1 MGKNNAFRPSTGN
14 AFGSC
19 DNLILNE
26 IERMTT
32 TTKPN
37 IPKKPRKDS
46 PRELVETVVFVVV
59 LVLVLKLF
67 VVEAFVIPTGSMAET
82 LLGYHKKVECEQCGY
97 KFPLNASEEV
107 EGRKGI
113 KNPIVGYHC
122 PNCDYPGRLK
132 LNEFDSG
139 AGKYYRTELDATSG
153 DRVLVHKF
161 MPIVDRGSV
170 VVFKFP
176 SDPQVDHV
184 AQNYIKRL
192 VGVGDETIATHRGKL
207 FVHKSLKYPADEYPM
222 PESPKDLWNRRYSF
236 QSAPNA
242 MAAFE
247 QAQKLGFPEGVEGFE
262 LIRKPDDQLLAMR
275 RIVYDNEF
283 HAQDLIKLGV
293 PPRWKSS
300 GEGWGAAEPD
310 QKSYSHTGGERG
322 FLKYSH
328 LAVKT
333 KPLRDGFTGKAT
345 RVRDLE
351 LPLKPTFVTNF
362 MGYNA
367 GVAGSFNS
375 TNDGAENADDN
386 DHWVGDLSMEC
397 KVNIADPAAPVTL
410 DLGRGP
416 SRFQAQFANGAV
428 KLVRTG
434 TNGKEMTTRPTPMTK
449 AGIYDLR
456 FANVDCRLRVWV
468 DDKPIDFGRESEYP
482 FDSSS
487 TTFEDGDR
495 RKEGWTTANDIKE
508 PAAIEVQGN
517 VTVSKVVLYRDT
529 YYTHPENKEAEFET
543 FYVQPGHF
551 LCFGD
556 NSAQSHDGR
565 GWGLVPE
572 RLMLGRAVFTFFPWS
587 RIGFIR

>member
-1 MGKNNAFRPSTGN
+1 MITA
-14 AFGSC
+14 
-19 DNLILNE
+19 
-26 IERMTT
+26 
-32 TTKPN
+32 TKPKL
-37 IPKKPRKDS
+37 PKKPHKDS
-46 PRELVETVVFVVV
+46 LRELVETVVFVVV

-107 EGRKGI
+107 EGRKGV
-113 KNPIVGYHC
+113 KNPIIGYHC
-122 PNCDYPGRLK
+122 PNCDFPGKLK
-132 LNEFDSG
+132 LIEFGTGD
-139 AGKYYRTELDATSG
+139 GKYYRTELDATSG
-153 DRVLVHKF
+153 DRVLVHKA

-176 SDPQVDHV
+176 ADPQLDHV

-192 VGVGDETIATHRGKL
+192 VGLGDETIATHRGKL
-207 FVHKSLKYPADEYPM
+207 FVHKKLKYPADDFPM
-222 PESPKDLWNRRYSF
+222 PESANDQWNRRYSF

-247 QAQKLGFPEGVEGFE
+247 QAQKLGFPEGVDGFE
-262 LIRKPDDQLLAMR
+262 LIRKPDDQVLAMK
-275 RIVYDNEF
+275 RIVYDNDF
-283 HAQDLIKLGV
+283 HAQDLLKLGV
-293 PPRWKSS
+293 PPRWKFS
-300 GEGWGAAEPD
+300 GDGWGAAEPD
-310 QKSYSHTGGERG
+310 QKSYSHTGTERG

-328 LAVKT
+328 LAIKT
-333 KPLRDGFTGKAT
+333 KLFRDPFTGKST
-345 RVRDLE
+345 RGRDIE
-351 LPLKPTFVTNF
+351 LPLKPTFITNF

-367 GVAGSFNS
+367 GVPGSFNS
-375 TNDGAENADDN
+375 SNDGAENADDN
-386 DHWVGDLSMEC
+386 DHWVSDLLVEC
-397 KVNIADPAAPVTL
+397 NVNINDPAASVIL

-416 SRFQAQFANGAV
+416 SRFQAQFANGTV

-434 TNGKEMTTRPTPMTK
+434 TGGKEMSTRPTPMTK
-449 AGIYDLR
+449 AGLYNLR
-456 FANVDCRLRVWV
+456 FANVDCRLRVWI
-468 DDKPIDFGRESEYP
+468 DDKAIDFGKESEYA

-487 TTFEDGDR
+487 TTFEEGDQK
-495 RKEGWTTANDIKE
+495 RKEGWTVANDIKE

-517 VTVSKVVLYRDT
+517 VTVSKMVLYRDT
-529 YYTHPENKEAEFET
+529 YYTHPNPETREAEFET

-556 NSAQSHDGR
+556 NSAQSYDGR